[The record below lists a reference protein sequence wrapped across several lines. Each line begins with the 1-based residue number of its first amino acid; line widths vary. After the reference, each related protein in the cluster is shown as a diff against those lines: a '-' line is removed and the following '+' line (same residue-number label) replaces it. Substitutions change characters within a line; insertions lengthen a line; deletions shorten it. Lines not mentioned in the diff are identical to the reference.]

1 MTEKEYELREF
12 LWNGSSPL
20 GDWFE
25 VLDAPA
31 ARKIT
36 TALYRL
42 QYGNFSKVRSL
53 GDGVFEYK
61 IDHGPGYRI
70 YFGRDLKTLIILLSG
85 GTKKR
90 QSSDIE
96 KAKVLWSEYR
106 RQKKM
111 GR

>member
-12 LWNGSSPL
+12 LWNRSSPF

-25 VLDAPA
+25 ALDGPA
-31 ARKIT
+31 AHKIT

-42 QYGNFSKVRSL
+42 QYGNSSNVRSL
-53 GDGVFEYK
+53 GNGVLECK

-70 YFGRDLKTLIILLSG
+70 YFGRDLKRLIILLSG
-85 GTKKR
+85 GTRKR
-90 QSSDIE
+90 QSGDIE

-106 RQKKM
+106 RQKRA